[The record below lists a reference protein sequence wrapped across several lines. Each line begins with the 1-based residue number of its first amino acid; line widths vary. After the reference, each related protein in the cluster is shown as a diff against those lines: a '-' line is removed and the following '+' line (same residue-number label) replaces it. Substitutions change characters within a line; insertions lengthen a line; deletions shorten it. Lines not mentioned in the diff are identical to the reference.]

1 MTTDILHKDD
11 IKNKVEVFKQSPV
24 FALLGEAELSKIA
37 KLATPRYFE
46 KGRFIFQEGDPPD
59 FFFIVKQGRVK
70 LFKETASGKN
80 FVFSI
85 AKPGG
90 SLHSSVLFNRKPR
103 WLSAQAMEEAI
114 VLCVRTE
121 EYLSF
126 INNYPNVVTKMVD
139 ILEEQ
144 ARSAYDRLIDM
155 MLTTVE
161 QRMLN
166 VLDSLSSKFGNTL
179 FFTCEELAEL
189 AGTTPETATRV
200 MNELKS
206 SGIVSGRRRQITV
219 LDAAKLHLLIN
230 NPYLI

>member
-37 KLATPRYFE
+37 HLAASRYFA
-46 KGRFIFQEGDPPD
+46 KGQFIFQEEDPPD

-103 WLSAQAMEEAI
+103 WLSAQAMDEAI
-114 VLCVRTE
+114 VLRVRLE

-126 INNYPNVVTKMVD
+126 ISNYPNVVMKMIS

-144 ARSAYDRLIDM
+144 TRSMHNRLVDM
-155 MLTTVE
+155 MLATVE
-161 QRMLN
+161 QRLLN

-179 FFTCEELAEL
+179 FFTCAELAEL
-189 AGTTPETATRV
+189 AGTTPETTIRV
-200 MNELKS
+200 MNELKR
-206 SGIVSGRRRQITV
+206 SGIVSSRRRKITI
-219 LDAAKLHLLIN
+219 LDGAKLHLLSDGT
-230 NPYLI
+230 YLV